1 MVTNTPFFI
10 FSKYDLYTKSTK
22 QPNIAELK
30 EYYQGLIDKYIP
42 GYVKFWFKN
51 SEMSFASCTV
61 FNMSSN
67 VCYFFY
73 SLTNLIKNV

>member
-1 MVTNTPFFI
+1 MFIVLYGQGIIYMLTNTSF

-42 GYVKFWFKN
+42 GYVKF
-51 SEMSFASCTV
+51 
-61 FNMSSN
+61 
-67 VCYFFY
+67 
-73 SLTNLIKNV
+73 

>member
-1 MVTNTPFFI
+1 MNCFYSNIVLYGQGIIYMLTNASF

-42 GYVKFWFKN
+42 GYVKF
-51 SEMSFASCTV
+51 
-61 FNMSSN
+61 
-67 VCYFFY
+67 
-73 SLTNLIKNV
+73 